1 MAESTLKL
9 EWERYRIDNS
19 PMESTRCMVTESE
32 HYFDWAKLPINSD
45 WEPSQNQLSATPTSY
60 DSPVSASTWLS
71 SNPKITQKFRNQ
83 LKALKQSCNDA
94 TYYDKWVEEVFI
106 KTGDAFEIPYDPQI
120 NTLKNAKSYPAFMI
134 LHQEDD
140 SIFMVAL
147 NTEIASDQF
156 EKITE
161 SHQEIEKKRNGDWR
175 ANTKRY
181 QKLHKLI
188 LHSVGSV
195 INQHWIENLFSP
207 AIFVMNKDLI
217 STANYKTPK
226 DDSFQFGDVVWLTM
240 AESDGF
246 VFKGVLGANGVYDLM
261 SVGHSPKKRFSV
273 IGNCQE
279 MFRNR
284 GNESHDFFMSVCA
297 DRICSTHTISTT
309 GTVKQDGSVWIP
321 SHLDY
326 RGIQIIDKTGGG
338 YASYS
343 DYFRCPQCNVKVI
356 VKCSDTNRE
365 DTAQCPQ
372 CRKGEIKFPHLV
384 NKGVEEE

>member
-1 MAESTLKL
+1 
-9 EWERYRIDNS
+9 
-19 PMESTRCMVTESE
+19 MVREPQ
-32 HYFDWAKLPINSD
+32 YFDWAELPINSD
-45 WEPSQNQLSATPTSY
+45 WQPSQNQIS

-71 SNPKITQKFRNQ
+71 SNPKITHNFRNQ

-94 TYYDKWVEEVFI
+94 TYYDNWVEEVLI
-106 KTGDAFEIPYDPQI
+106 KSGDAYAVKTPHDKNIKPK
-120 NTLKNAKSYPAFMI
+120 NTKVLPTSDVNAHSYPAFMI

-156 EKITE
+156 EKIGELNKEWARTTV
-161 SHQEIEKKRNGDWR
+161 G
-175 ANTKRY
+175 ATKA
-181 QKLHKLI
+181 KLCVELHKTI

-207 AIFVMNKDLI
+207 AIFVMSKDLI
-217 STANYKTPK
+217 THKNYKITNEA
-226 DDSFQFGDVVWLTM
+226 FQFGDVVWLTM
-240 AESDGF
+240 AESDAF

-261 SVGHSPKKRFSV
+261 SVGHSPKKKFSV
-273 IGNCQE
+273 VGNCQE

-309 GTVKQDGSVWIP
+309 GTIKQDGSVWIP

-372 CRKGEIKFPHLV
+372 CRKGEIEFPHLV

>member
-9 EWERYRIDNS
+9 EWEKS
-19 PMESTRCMVTESE
+19 PSRCIVEPDAE
-32 HYFDWAKLPINSD
+32 YLDWAELPINSD
-45 WEPSQNQLSATPTSY
+45 WQPSQNQISATPDSY

-71 SNPKITQKFRNQ
+71 SNPKITQKFRTQ
-83 LKALKQSCNDA
+83 LKALKQSCRDA
-94 TYYDKWVEEVFI
+94 TYYDKWVEEVLI
-106 KTGDAFEIPYDPQI
+106 KTGDAFEIPYDPSI
-120 NTLKNAKSYPAFMI
+120 DNLKNAKSYPAFMI

-156 EKITE
+156 EQITE
-161 SHQEIEKKRNGDWR
+161 LSKEIAEKKSIAGYDWR

-261 SVGHSPKKRFSV
+261 SVGHSPKKRFCV

-309 GTVKQDGSVWIP
+309 GTIKQDGSVWIP